1 MKLESDLK
9 RHICEYYE
17 ARILSG
23 YCRCGDPLPSIHKVS
38 AAFQVSVPTVRDAL
52 TALEQQGYVTVDA
65 RKAARVTCRIPLS
78 VCRQNAAEYFV
89 PRADG
94 ILDLV
99 RGGHLLLL
107 PCWNAGIEG
116 WKKEENPFPSDV
128 IAPHVVL
135 YITVLNRLQ
144 NRLLINLYW
153 EILHYARFPF
163 LMRQEDAALSGS
175 MADRQG
181 PDALADL
188 CQGLTD
194 TFTQHVKSL
203 FTFIEEARIGY
214 SLEQTAPVPFQWR
227 IYRHQPQLR
236 YSFASHLIRGIMYH
250 RYPVGSKLPSLSCL
264 AKQHGISVNTVR
276 RTLNLLEK
284 LGVVESHQGK
294 RSTVRMEAAAFDVDE
309 PEIRE
314 GLRLYLDALHIV
326 ELTLH
331 PVMLHVLENASPKV
345 HKELET
351 GFAAM
356 REQGKSNT
364 CFEVIFA
371 FIIKHSAFAIVRECY
386 NTLLDLITWGFPL
399 ALYRLFGHSLHEQY
413 LDFNIR
419 AERHLQDQNWSG
431 FSYDCM
437 GLMSDERRQAL
448 AFISQKSGRPTDWQ
462 H

>member
-23 YCRCGDPLPSIHKVS
+23 YYRSDDPLPSIHKVS
-38 AAFQVSVPTVRDAL
+38 AAFQVSVPTVRAAL
-52 TALEQQGYVTVDA
+52 AELEQQGYVTVDA
-65 RKAARVTCRIPLS
+65 RKAARVTGRMPVS
-78 VCRQNAAEYFV
+78 SCRQNAAEYFV
-89 PRADG
+89 PRAEG

-116 WKKEENPFPSDV
+116 WKTAENPFPNDV

-135 YITVLNRLQ
+135 YIAVLNNLH
-144 NRLLINLYW
+144 NKLLINLYW

-163 LMRQEDAALSGS
+163 LIKQEGTALSGS

-181 PDALADL
+181 PKALGDL
-188 CQGLTD
+188 YQELAD
-194 TFTQHVKSL
+194 TFTQHVDKL
-203 FTFIEEARIGY
+203 FLFINEARIQY
-214 SLEQTAPVPFQWR
+214 SLERTEPVPFQWH
-227 IYRHQPQLR
+227 IYRQQPQLR

-250 RYPVGSKLPSLSCL
+250 QYPVGSKLPSLSCL
-264 AKQHGISVNTVR
+264 AKRHGISVNTVR
-276 RTLNLLEK
+276 RTLSLLEK
-284 LGVVESHQGK
+284 LGVVESHRGK
-294 RSTVRMEAAAFDVDE
+294 RSTVRMEATPFDVDE

-314 GLRLYLDALHIV
+314 GLRLYLDALQIV
-326 ELTLH
+326 ELTIH
-331 PVMLHVLENASPKV
+331 PVMFHVLESTPHNV
-345 HKELET
+345 RKELEARFT
-351 GFAAM
+351 AM
-356 REQGKSNT
+356 REHGESNT

-371 FIIKHSAFAIVRECY
+371 FIIRHSPFAIVRECY

-399 ALYRLFGHSLHEQY
+399 ILYRLAGHSLHEQY
-413 LDFNIR
+413 LYFNTR
-419 AERHLQDQNWSG
+419 AEQHLKDHDWSG

-437 GLMSDERRQAL
+437 GLMADERQQAL
-448 AFISQKSGRPTDWQ
+448 TFISEKSSSTDWR